1 MKWQTIY
8 KFTMSEKVVLTSLM
22 MVSDRIYD
30 LYENSMLSSKYVIT
44 YIYLKGYY
52 SNEVGEDGRC
62 AKLCQ
67 KSQCHESVQNC
78 QMPLMNKKTTIHQ
91 WIVWIFFR
99 INQKIIQQ
107 NNEIGTKQCAHR
119 ALYRYIM
126 NVCWNTHSY
135 RLSERQTKAPVR
147 E

>member
-1 MKWQTIY
+1 MGEIESGVDEFDDGQWSNIRFIW
-8 KFTMSEKVVLTSLM
+8 KFNAFIQICNK
-22 MVSDRIYD
+22 
-30 LYENSMLSSKYVIT
+30 IT

-62 AKLCQ
+62 ANLCQ

-78 QMPLMNKKTTIHQ
+78 QMPLMNKKTTFHQ
-91 WIVWIFFR
+91 WIISIFFR

-135 RLSERQTKAPVR
+135 RFSERQTKAAVR